1 VLHSRFIVTLTLGA
15 SVGLAASVSF
25 AQAGRASSAPA
36 AAPSAAP
43 ATAAAAPTASSS
55 PQPSGASST
64 PEGGGVAVAQEHLQS
79 ALVHFRQHQYTE
91 AIHEFELANAA
102 APSADFWF
110 NIARCHELLS
120 HYDVA
125 IDYYLRYLRDKVDPR
140 DRAQVQQHI
149 NELRQSAEIAR
160 NAARRQNVQ
169 AAIRFELG
177 NNVPSA
183 ALFIADRRVG
193 QGSLTSP
200 FPVTPGTYPVRVT
213 ADGMQDWRA
222 SVRVRQGETVTA
234 FVGLQPATQ
243 YRTRSG
249 GHIASYV
256 LGAASILALG
266 AGIALGA
273 FAATQSPCMGDPVA
287 MMADANCDRRDWATR
302 ADILYGV
309 GAGLVLTTA
318 IVYFIE
324 AGASRTERVQRR
336 TAFNR

>member
-1 VLHSRFIVTLTLGA
+1 VTSNSHAQSTGA
-15 SVGLAASVSF
+15 SN
-25 AQAGRASSAPA
+25 APS
-36 AAPSAAP
+36 APSAASATSSSSSP
-43 ATAAAAPTASSS
+43 ATASSGSPAPAASTA
-55 PQPSGASST
+55 
-64 PEGGGVAVAQEHLQS
+64 PEGGGVAVAQEHLQR
-79 ALVHFRQHQYTE
+79 ALVFFRQQQYPE

-110 NIARCHELLS
+110 NIARCHELLATRS
-120 HYDVA
+120 ERGGTDVA
-125 IDYYLRYLRDKVDPR
+125 VHFDQAIEYYQRYLRDKVDPP

-149 NELRQSAEIAR
+149 AELRQSAEIAR
-160 NAARRQNVQ
+160 NAARRHSAQ

-183 ALFIADRRVG
+183 SLYIADRRVG
-193 QGSLTSP
+193 QGSLTAP
-200 FPVTPGTYPVRVT
+200 FPVTPGTYPVRVS
-213 ADGMQDWRA
+213 ANGMQDWRA

-243 YRTRSG
+243 YRTRQGS
-249 GHIASYV
+249 HIASYV
-256 LGAASILALG
+256 LGAASILAFG

-287 MMADANCDRRDWATR
+287 MMADAMCDRRDWATR
-302 ADILYGV
+302 ADVLYGV
-309 GAGLVLTTA
+309 GAGLALTTA

-324 AGASRTERVQRR
+324 AGSSRTERVQRT